1 MQGLKIDVDQNLSEL
16 SGGMKR
22 KLNLAS
28 IVIKDPD
35 LLLLDEPTNHLD
47 LESIEWLEKYLVN
60 EFKGSFLVISH
71 NRSFLKK

>member
-1 MQGLKIDVDQNLSEL
+1 MQGLKIDINQTLDKL

-35 LLLLDEPTNHLD
+35 AAFT
-47 LESIEWLEKYLVN
+47 
-60 EFKGSFLVISH
+60 
-71 NRSFLKK
+71 R